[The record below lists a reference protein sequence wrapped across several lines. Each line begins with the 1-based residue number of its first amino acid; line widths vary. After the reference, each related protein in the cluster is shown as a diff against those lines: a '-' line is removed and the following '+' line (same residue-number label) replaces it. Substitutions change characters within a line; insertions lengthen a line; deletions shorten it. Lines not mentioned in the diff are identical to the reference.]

1 MKDLPDNVTDVWE
14 NLIIWILKC
23 QQRDQYY
30 LIGVSTSCLSQ
41 QVRKRFQEGHR
52 AVGDLH
58 SSCSLATP
66 SLALINQVCRGLQGS
81 AFYRLL
87 HCIPLNE
94 IDAHRQ
100 RERGQRRGS
109 DGLEKGKGKDT
120 QHASFLFSAA
130 RYTVHCII
138 TRFKCDCRLNPKVI
152 SQNKPASAELILA
165 WLRIPKRSVK
175 LQL

>member
-1 MKDLPDNVTDVWE
+1 MLWVTCTAAALWLPPPWLSLIKSAGGYKDLLSKGCFT
-14 NLIIWILKC
+14 
-23 QQRDQYY
+23 
-30 LIGVSTSCLSQ
+30 VSQ
-41 QVRKRFQEGHR
+41 
-52 AVGDLH
+52 
-58 SSCSLATP
+58 
-66 SLALINQVCRGLQGS
+66 
-81 AFYRLL
+81 
-87 HCIPLNE
+87 LNE

-109 DGLEKGKGKDT
+109 DGLEQGKGKDT
-120 QHASFLFSAA
+120 QRASFLFSAA

-175 LQL
+175 L